1 MTSPQDVRR
10 NRAGLETRQRLL
22 AATREL
28 LSEVG
33 FEGTTVKAICQRAEV
48 LPGSFYNQF
57 DSKDQAVLEVMVE
70 AITAVDP
77 DPDHEGTDTVSDL
90 IAAYARFM
98 VEGQPLSRVYLQMA
112 TSVALTDE
120 PIRTQL
126 LHHHERRMER
136 FIAAARRVEPDRDP
150 EDVRFRVQ
158 TLLAA
163 LNGLGYN
170 WLIDA
175 EFDVAGHINRLADQV
190 AEHGL
195 P

>member
-112 TSVALTDE
+112 TSVALT
-120 PIRTQL
+120 L
-126 LHHHERRMER
+126 S
-136 FIAAARRVEPDRDP
+136 
-150 EDVRFRVQ
+150 
-158 TLLAA
+158 
-163 LNGLGYN
+163 
-170 WLIDA
+170 LI
-175 EFDVAGHINRLADQV
+175 HI
-190 AEHGL
+190 
-195 P
+195 